1 MCIRFLTSSL
11 FSLKEGLQRYAKD
24 GPVNFVGWGE
34 GEGGVEE
41 FVKKNLHTQHC
52 EKNISVLALYM
63 LIKLKLLLL
72 W

>member
-24 GPVNFVGWGE
+24 GPVDLVGWGE

-41 FVKKNLHTQHC
+41 FVKRICTP
-52 EKNISVLALYM
+52 NIVKKTSTS
-63 LIKLKLLLL
+63 
-72 W
+72 